1 MLGLIFHRRAFHSIA
16 LNHYKSLMFD
26 SIGGQPT
33 MSQKSWYS
41 CGVLSASALILV
53 ALHGGLP
60 VVDEVKYRMF
70 DLGPSRAGR
79 EAGFSVNS
87 NGWVVGNRWVGP
99 GWVWRPDRGW
109 FQLPTYRGFR
119 FTVGRAVNDKNEI
132 ACMLDGG
139 GRNQAAVWSEAEGL
153 RLIPMPPGLI
163 FLWTFGMNDK
173 GEIVGWA
180 QQGESSIARGWLY
193 RPGPGPGA
201 VALGPAPGPS
211 TALAKAVN
219 GNTDV
224 VGDSVL
230 KKTLT
235 AVAWPGGE
243 GLTVLGHPPEGGVYV
258 QCVNDHGD
266 IAVQEGTIGVPQN
279 VRWADGRW
287 EDLSGGTVGE
297 FFSAFWVTN
306 DRWVFGLGAIDGV
319 GHAAVWRP
327 GIGARFLSELVD
339 SSKDGYT
346 IHAILQASK
355 NGLLTGWASK
365 PGDRLTRPI
374 LLVPYPRKTKGG

>member
-1 MLGLIFHRRAFHSIA
+1 MNLTPFLA
-16 LNHYKSLMFD
+16 
-26 SIGGQPT
+26 
-33 MSQKSWYS
+33 
-41 CGVLSASALILV
+41 LV
-53 ALHGGLP
+53 ALGGGLP
-60 VVDEVKYRMF
+60 EVEDVRYRMF
-70 DLGPSRAGR
+70 DLGPARTGR

-119 FTVGRAVNDKNEI
+119 FTVGRAVNDRNEI

-163 FLWTFGMNDK
+163 FLWTFGMNNK

-180 QQGESSIARGWLY
+180 QQGESSVARGWLY
-193 RPGPGPGA
+193 RPGQGT
-201 VALGPAPGPS
+201 VALGPAAGPFS
-211 TALAKAVN
+211 ALAKAVN

-258 QCVNDHGD
+258 ESVNDLGD
-266 IAVQEGTIGVPQN
+266 ITVTEGTVGVKQD
-279 VRWADGRW
+279 VRWSDGRW
-287 EDLSGGTVGE
+287 EDLGSFPGTGQGWG
-297 FFSAFWVTN
+297 AFWIT
-306 DRWVFGLGAIDGV
+306 DERWVFGATWLDGV
-319 GHAAVWRP
+319 PHAAIWRP
-327 GIGARFLSELVD
+327 GVGTRVLADLVD
-339 SSKDGYT
+339 DSKLGYT
-346 IHAILQASK
+346 IHAVLQASK

-374 LLVPYPRKTKGG
+374 LLVPYPRRTKGG